1 MNTATPIAVL
11 AISHKQRGVT
21 LLMALIFLMVLTLLG
36 VTAVQ
41 MMGQEERMAGNAR
54 NRDIAFQAAEAA
66 LNAAEKE
73 IEAIPAGYVFPLA
86 TIETPG
92 SGGEYTFSLCLP
104 NSQAFWNGASAKD
117 CKSVAK
123 TGFDWNAVDATKTIT
138 GVPEVAEQPKYIV
151 EKMPDL
157 AGPTRQYR
165 VTARGVGGDAN
176 AVVILQAIFT
186 GP

>member
-36 VTAVQ
+36 VTAAQ

-66 LNAAEKE
+66 LNAAEKNV
-73 IEAIPAGYVFPLA
+73 ATFPAVFPAA

-104 NSQAFWNGASAKD
+104 NNQAFWNGASAKD
-117 CKSVAK
+117 CKGVAK
-123 TGFDWNAVDATKTIT
+123 TGFDWYAADATQTIT
-138 GVPEVAEQPKYIV
+138 GVPNVSEQPKYIV
-151 EKMPDL
+151 EKMSDSGG
-157 AGPTRQYR
+157 AKQYR
-165 VTARGVGGDAN
+165 VTARGVGGEAN

-186 GP
+186 YAP